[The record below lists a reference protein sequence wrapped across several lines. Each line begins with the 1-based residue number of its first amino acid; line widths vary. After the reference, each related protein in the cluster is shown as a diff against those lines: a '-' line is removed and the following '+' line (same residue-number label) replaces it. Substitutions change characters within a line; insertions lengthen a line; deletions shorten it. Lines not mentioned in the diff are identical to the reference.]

1 VRVELA
7 LLFHVFKMAIREWE
21 LGLVANPVRAIRW
34 PSPGAGRD
42 RRLTPEE
49 QNSLLAAC
57 DTHSNPML
65 GWMVR
70 VALATGM
77 RAGEIQRLWRSDVNL
92 GRRTAT
98 LRDTKNNETRTVPL
112 THDAADVL
120 AQALSN
126 PIRPI
131 DTDLL
136 FFGEPGKDGRRR
148 GYEYKPEWQRIKQA
162 VGVTDL
168 RFHDLRHEAVSRFV
182 ELGLSDQEVASI
194 SGHKSIQMLK
204 RYTHLRAEDLVGK
217 RDDKINRGSQ
227 P

>member
-1 VRVELA
+1 PGRTPAQLPGRLWACSSHTRPRGRLPRQTPSRGQHRAGNTVRVELA
-7 LLFHVFKMAIREWE
+7 LLSHVFKMAIREWE

-98 LRDTKNNETRTVPL
+98 LRDT
-112 THDAADVL
+112 
-120 AQALSN
+120 
-126 PIRPI
+126 
-131 DTDLL
+131 
-136 FFGEPGKDGRRR
+136 
-148 GYEYKPEWQRIKQA
+148 
-162 VGVTDL
+162 
-168 RFHDLRHEAVSRFV
+168 
-182 ELGLSDQEVASI
+182 
-194 SGHKSIQMLK
+194 
-204 RYTHLRAEDLVGK
+204 
-217 RDDKINRGSQ
+217 
-227 P
+227 